1 MTSLTLNLHPLTV
14 NEDQFYQLCLANPDL
29 RLERTAIGE
38 LVIMP
43 PTGSE
48 TGRRNLSLS
57 GQLWLWNEQ
66 HRLGHAFDSSTG
78 FKLPNGAERSPDAS
92 WILQERW
99 DALTPEQKQRFAP
112 ICPDFVAELLSVSD
126 QLEKIQTKMQEY
138 MMNGARLGWLI
149 DPGRK
154 QVEIYRHEKKVEVLE
169 NPKIISGES
178 VLPGF
183 ILNLSSILGNLVH

>member
-92 WILQERW
+92 WIVQERW

>member
-14 NEDQFYQLCLANPDL
+14 NEEQFYHLCLANPDL

-66 HRLGHAFDSSTG
+66 HRQGQAFDSSTG
-78 FKLPNGAERSPDAS
+78 FKLPNGADRSPDAS
-92 WILQERW
+92 WIMQERW

-112 ICPDFVAELLSVSD
+112 ICPDFVAELVSASD
-126 QLEKIQTKMQEY
+126 QLEKIQAKMQEY
-138 MMNGARLGWLI
+138 MTSGARLGWLI
-149 DPGRK
+149 NPSRR
-154 QVEIYRHEKKVEVLE
+154 QVEIYRHKKEAEILE
-169 NPKIISGES
+169 NPETISGES

-183 ILNLSSILGNLVH
+183 VLSLSSIL